1 MIEDSQKTKVTP
13 EPQLVDLAMSPK
25 ALVVKSNKLVEAR
38 QRLSIQEQ
46 RIILLLVSKIRPEAV
61 NFLWFKFQ
69 IMALAKFLGL
79 EKSKRIYID
88 VRKAVRKL
96 MKRLVT
102 IDREGENIDLHWI
115 ESAAYGEKGFVKIRI
130 NQDLK
135 PYLLNLRAHF
145 TKYYI
150 GYVIHLRSTYSIRF
164 YELLKRFENLGEVFF
179 PVDRLKPTLGLND
192 EEYSLY
198 GNFKKKVVLVAQK
211 ELHEKTD
218 ISFTFEEKKDGKR
231 VIGLRFIIQKNNP
244 KHKLSALPEL
254 PSFACEIPIKP
265 HRHQVQEED
274 IHDSVA
280 HLKPSNG
287 LDDTEESF
295 NHLVALLPPKFQNMK
310 SVQSVIQRY
319 LREYDFDFVARN
331 IKYANAKSNAVK
343 PGTNPTRQANYCAYL
358 SKTLAGDFGLSFQ
371 ENEDANATE
380 MALAEQRRR
389 AAEEAKRKEEA
400 RQAEDARN
408 RETADAILQTLSGD
422 ELEVLRAQAIER
434 LPADIKT
441 SRFSSMMIKVE
452 MQKLVL
458 EREAAQ
464 PSIIQESAPK

>member
-1 MIEDSQKTKVTP
+1 MATAENATQALGSEDFPLS
-13 EPQLVDLAMSPK
+13 LVMSPR
-25 ALVVKSNKLVEAR
+25 ALVVKANDLVEAR

-46 RIILLLVSKIRPEAV
+46 RIILLLISKIRPEAV
-61 NFLWFKFQ
+61 DFLWYKFQ
-69 IMALAKFLGL
+69 IRDLAKFLGL
-79 EKSKRIYID
+79 KTSKRFYTD

-96 MKRLVT
+96 INRVIT
-102 IDREGENIDLHWI
+102 VDRKGRNIDLNWVQ
-115 ESAAYGEKGFVKIRI
+115 AAEYGEKGFVKICI
-130 NQDLK
+130 NQVLR
-135 PYLLNLRAHF
+135 PYLLNLKAHF

-150 GYVIHLRSTYSIRF
+150 GYVVHLRSTYSVRI
-164 YELLKRFENLGEVFF
+164 YELLKRFENLGEVTFEIL
-179 PVDRLKPTLGLND
+179 RLKQILGLEQD
-192 EEYSLY
+192 EYPLY
-198 GNFKKKVVLVAQK
+198 GNFKSKVILVAQN
-211 ELHEKTD
+211 ELAEKTD
-218 ISFTFEEKKDGKR
+218 VAFSFTEIKDGKK
-231 VIGLRFIIQKNNP
+231 VASIRFIIVRNTP
-244 KHKLSALPEL
+244 KEQMISLPE
-254 PSFACEIPIKP
+254 PPAIACEAPIVTP
-265 HRHQVQEED
+265 
-274 IHDSVA
+274 
-280 HLKPSNG
+280 KPSARKEPPRASAAPSQTG
-287 LDDTEESF
+287 DGDTAENF
-295 NHLVALLPPKFQNMK
+295 NHLVAMLPPKFQNMK